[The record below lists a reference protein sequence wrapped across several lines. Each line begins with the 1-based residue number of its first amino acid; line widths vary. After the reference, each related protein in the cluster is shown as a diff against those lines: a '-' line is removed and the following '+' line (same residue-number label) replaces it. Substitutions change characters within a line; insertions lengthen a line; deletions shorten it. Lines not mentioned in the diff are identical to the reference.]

1 LRRKEE
7 MAEEPK
13 VIESNVTL
21 KIDRVSAGVVPL
33 EEVAIRLNLN
43 DTVAIAKKTL
53 MPGLTLVLGD
63 AEKVKVSQLVNSGHK
78 VALKA
83 VTKGEP
89 IRRYGQII
97 GFATQDIAQGDHVH
111 THNCGVQDF
120 ARDYAFASE
129 ARPVEILPSELRRTF
144 MGYQRAD
151 GRVGT
156 RNYVAIIGSVNCSA
170 SAIRMAADSFAPE
183 TLVDYPNVDG
193 VIGLTHKNGCGMRHG
208 SEAVAQLQKTIAGFA
223 NNPNVGAYILV
234 GLGCETNQVR
244 EMIAAQ
250 GLGTTEGTNAVPFL
264 TIQETGGTRK
274 TVEAIKEM
282 VREILP
288 EVNKAQRTPQSVEHL
303 VVALQCG
310 GSDGWSGITANP
322 ALGIAV
328 DMLVKN
334 GGTAVLSETPEM
346 YGAEH
351 LLTRRAIREDV
362 GRTLIERFEWWQDYV
377 GRNGQDLDNNPSP
390 GNKLGGLTTIY
401 EKSLGAI
408 AKGGQTPVMA
418 VYKYADRIT
427 ARGLVLMDTPG
438 YDPVSATG
446 QVAGGANVIVFTT
459 GRGSAFGFKPAPSI
473 KVATNTKI
481 YEHMEEDMDI
491 NAGKVLDGVSL
502 TEVGQEIFEKIIAVA
517 SGNPSKSEALGIG
530 EEEFNPWI
538 LGAML

>member
-1 LRRKEE
+1 
-7 MAEEPK
+7 MSIEPK
-13 VIESNVTL
+13 TIDSNVTL
-21 KIDRVSAGVVPL
+21 KIDRVSSSIVPL
-33 EEVAIRLNLN
+33 EEVAIQLHPS

-53 MPGLTLVLGD
+53 MPGLVLDLG
-63 AEKVKVSQLVNSGHK
+63 AEGKIKVNQLINSGHK
-78 VALKA
+78 VAIKA
-83 VTKGEP
+83 VAKGGAV
-89 IRRYGQII
+89 RRYGQII
-97 GFATQDIAQGDHVH
+97 GFAGQAIAQGDHVH
-111 THNCGVQDF
+111 SHNCSVQDF
-120 ARDYAFASE
+120 TRDYAFASE
-129 ARPVEILPSELRRTF
+129 ARPVQILPPEQRRTF

-156 RNYVAIIGSVNCSA
+156 RNFIAIIGSVNCSS
-170 SAIRMAADSFAPE
+170 SAIRMAADSFTPD
-183 TLVDYPNVDG
+183 TLADYPNVDG

-208 SEAVAQLQKTIAGFA
+208 SEAVAQLQKTLAGFA
-223 NNPNVGAYILV
+223 HNPNVGAYILV

-244 EMIAAQ
+244 EMIAAE
-250 GLGTTEGTNAVPFL
+250 GLGTVEGANAVPFL

-274 TVEAIKEM
+274 TIEAIKAQ
-282 VREILP
+282 VREMLP
-288 EVNKAQRTPQSVEHL
+288 EVNKAERTPQSIEHL

-322 ALGIAV
+322 ALGMAM
-328 DMLVKN
+328 DELVRH

-351 LLTRRAIREDV
+351 LLTRRAIREEV
-362 GRTLIERFEWWQDYV
+362 GKALIERFEWWHHYTSM
-377 GRNGQDLDNNPSP
+377 NGQDLDNNPSP

-427 ARGLVLMDTPG
+427 GRGLVLMDTPG

-473 KVATNTKI
+473 KVATNTKM
-481 YEHMEEDMDI
+481 YEHMVEDMDI

-502 TEVGQEIFEKIIAVA
+502 QTVGEEILEKIIAVA
-517 SGNPSKSEALGIG
+517 SGEPSKSEALGIG